1 MFAAAPGPSEGPSE
15 TRLPLVLPA
24 PEAFARGLELAAVDL
39 GSNSFHIMVVR
50 AQDGDLQVIDRLR
63 EPVRLAAGLD
73 ADRRLSAEVQ
83 ASALACL
90 HRFGQR
96 IRHLPAGQV
105 RIAGTNTL
113 RQMRRGDAFV
123 AAASVALGHE
133 VEVISGIEEAR
144 LVYEGVTRGM
154 GPEAPNRL
162 VIDIGGG
169 STELVIGGVD
179 GPRMMESVP
188 LGCVV
193 HTQRFFEDGVISRK
207 RFNAARLAA
216 RVEIAYMA
224 RAYRQAGWDV
234 AIGSSG
240 TVRGIWRVMVERGWA
255 DEMMTRDGLER
266 VVELLIDTGSIADID
281 FPGLREDRRPV
292 FAGGLAVLAG
302 LFDGLAIERMHT
314 SERALREGLIYDLI
328 ARLGGGDVRGKSI
341 SHTARRFSVDT
352 EHASAVEG
360 TAQRAL
366 AQVAEAWELP
376 MPASAELL
384 GWAAQLH
391 EIGLSIAQAAYHK
404 HGEYILRNGD
414 FQGFSQNEQRMV
426 AALVRLQRGKFVRAV
441 FDDVPRN
448 WTEPLKRLAILLRLA
463 CVLNRSRSPDRVCEP
478 ALTVGRRSLTLRFPE
493 GWLDQH
499 PLSRE
504 DLQREAA
511 YLAAAGFT
519 LDYA

>member
-1 MFAAAPGPSEGPSE
+1 MSAVLSGPSD
-15 TRLPLVLPA
+15 TRLPVALPL
-24 PEAFARGLELAAVDL
+24 PDDVARGMELAAVDL
-39 GSNSFHIMVVR
+39 GSNSFHLMVARV
-50 AQDGDLQVIDRLR
+50 QDGDLQVIDRLR

-73 ADRRLSAEVQ
+73 WDRRLDADVQ
-83 ASALACL
+83 ACALACL

-96 IRHLPAGQV
+96 IRHLPRAQV

-123 AAASVALGHE
+123 AAAAAALGHE

-154 GPEAPNRL
+154 GPDAPNRL
-162 VIDIGGG
+162 VIDVGGG

-179 GPRMMESVP
+179 GPRLMESVP

-193 HTQRFFEDGVISRK
+193 HTQRFFEDGVITRK

-216 RVEIAYMA
+216 RAEIAYMA

-240 TVRGIWRVMVERGWA
+240 TVRGIWRVMVERGWS
-255 DEMMTRDGLER
+255 DELMTRDGLEK
-266 VVELLIDTGSIADID
+266 VVELLIDTGCTDAID
-281 FPGLREDRRPV
+281 YPGLREDRRPV
-292 FAGGLAVLAG
+292 FAGGLAVVAG
-302 LFDGLAIERMHT
+302 LFDGLALERMHT
-314 SERALREGLIYDLI
+314 SERALREGLIYDLM
-328 ARLGGGDVRGKSI
+328 ARMGGGDVRGKSI
-341 SHTARRFSVDT
+341 AQTARRFSVDT
-352 EHASAVEG
+352 AHASAVED
-360 TAQRAL
+360 TARRAL
-366 AQVAEAWELP
+366 EQVADTWALS
-376 MPASAELL
+376 MPASADLL
-384 GWAAQLH
+384 CWAAQLH

-404 HGEYILRNGD
+404 HGDYILRNGD

-426 AALVRLQRGKFVRAV
+426 AALVRLHRGKFVKAV
-441 FDDVPRN
+441 FDDVPRV
-448 WTEPLKRLAILLRLA
+448 WAEPLKRLAILLRLA
-463 CVLNRSRSPDRVCEP
+463 CVLNRSRSPERVCEP
-478 ALTVGRRSLTLRFPE
+478 RLEAGRKSLRLRFPE

-504 DLQREAA
+504 DLQREAT

-519 LDYA
+519 LDYE